1 MTIACWP
8 EHLFLVGCGN
18 MAGQMLT
25 RWLACG
31 LDPARV
37 TVLRPSGKPVA
48 QGVTVVTAYPDALPA
63 GTTVLL
69 GMKPYQIADV
79 AAGLA
84 PLLTAETRLVSI
96 LAGTPIADLRR
107 HFPAPRDVVCAM
119 PNLPVGLGEGVV
131 ALYTDAATDAAA
143 KADITALIA
152 PLGLA
157 EWMGDEALFNQV
169 TALSGCGPAF
179 LFRFIDALSRAGE
192 ALGIPAD
199 QAARMA
205 LVTVQGSANM
215 AARASVSPATLADQ
229 VASPGGMTRQGLNV
243 LDADNRL
250 LDLLTGPLAA
260 AREKHIV
267 ITHGTDTM
275 TETAKLLQDIPGKT
289 VVLVGALAPARF
301 GESDASFNL
310 GMAFATAQVAEP
322 GVYIT
327 MSGSVF
333 RADKVVKDRAKGA
346 FVPTGE

>member
-31 LDPARV
+31 LDPARI

-48 QGVTVVTAYPDALPA
+48 HGVTVVTAYPDALPA
-63 GTTVLL
+63 GATVLL

-84 PLLTAETRLVSI
+84 PLLTADTRLVSI

-131 ALYTDAATDAAA
+131 ALYADAATDAAA
-143 KADITALIA
+143 KADIAALIA

-157 EWMGDEALFNQV
+157 EWMGGEALFNQV

-205 LVTVQGSANM
+205 LATVQGSANM

-250 LDLLTGPLAA
+250 LDLLTDTLVA
-260 AREKHIV
+260 AR
-267 ITHGTDTM
+267 DR
-275 TETAKLLQDIPGKT
+275 
-289 VVLVGALAPARF
+289 GAAMAR
-301 GESDASFNL
+301 GE
-310 GMAFATAQVAEP
+310 
-322 GVYIT
+322 
-327 MSGSVF
+327 
-333 RADKVVKDRAKGA
+333 
-346 FVPTGE
+346 